1 MKMKDTP
8 IKRKPIILCIMDG
21 YGLRQENLGNA
32 VNQAIKPN
40 LDEFFAN
47 YPNGRIEASGLA
59 VGLPEGQMGNS
70 EVGHL
75 NMGAGRPVFQSLTLI
90 SKAITDGEFYTNE
103 KYLKAIN
110 KVIKN
115 GKKLHIFALTSDGG
129 VHSQMEHI
137 FAMIKMAKMRGVGQD
152 QLCYHAFLDGRDVG
166 PRTSCDYLDQIQKL
180 MDSESI
186 GHIATIGGRY
196 WGMDRDKNMTRVDK
210 AYVVMTERKGNSFL
224 DYHKYIK
231 DEYARLEK
239 ENESPSDEFVLP
251 AFDSSVEGKIED
263 GDSIIFMNFR
273 PDRAIQISTLITNP
287 DYYEHPQKNADG
299 ADMWKAYT
307 PNVKLNDITFICTMR
322 YADSVNG
329 DIAFSLPTLENGLG
343 QVLADRGYRQLR
355 IAETEKYAHV
365 TFFFDGG
372 INYDGVTNPAFKDSR
387 RVLIPSPK
395 VATYDLKPEM
405 SAFLILDALLKELDK
420 NDLDVVILNFANCD
434 MVGHTAIMPAV
445 IKAVETVD
453 TCVGKIL
460 KYLDKNGGTLLLTA
474 DHGNA
479 DKCIDDEGNPMTKHT
494 TSLVPFAV
502 NDKSF
507 SVREGGALC
516 DIAPT
521 ILGLLG
527 EDLPKE
533 MTGKSLL
540 IKKGE

>member
-1 MKMKDTP
+1 MKDTP

-21 YGLRQENLGNA
+21 YGLRNENSGNA
-32 VNQAIKPN
+32 VNQANKPN
-40 LDEFFAN
+40 LDEFFAK
-47 YPNGRIEASGLA
+47 YPTGKIEASGLA

-75 NMGAGRPVFQSLTLI
+75 NMGAGRTVFQSLTLI
-90 SKAITDGEFYTNE
+90 SKSIEDGEFYTNE
-103 KYLKAIN
+103 KYLKAMN
-110 KVIKN
+110 NVIKN
-115 GKKLHIFALTSDGG
+115 GGKLHVFALTSDGG
-129 VHSQMEHI
+129 VHAQMEHI
-137 FAMIKMAKMRGVGQD
+137 FAIIKMAKMRGIGQD

-166 PRTSCDYLDQIQKL
+166 PRTSCKYLDQIQKL
-180 MDSESI
+180 MDSEGI
-186 GHIATIGGRY
+186 GHIATVGGRY
-196 WGMDRDKNMTRVDK
+196 WGMDRDKNLSRIDK
-210 AYVVMTERKGNSFL
+210 AYSVMTERKGNSFL
-224 DYHKYIK
+224 DYHKYIN

-251 AFDSSVEGKIED
+251 AYNSSVDGVIND
-263 GDSIIFMNFR
+263 GDSVIFMNFR

-299 ADMWKAYT
+299 SDMWKAFT
-307 PNVKLNDITFICTMR
+307 PSVKLKNITYICTMR
-322 YADSVNG
+322 YADSVKG
-329 DIAFSLPTLENGLG
+329 DIAFSLPTLKNGLG

-372 INYDGVTNPAFKDSR
+372 INYDGVTNPEFKNSR

-405 SAFLILDALLKELDK
+405 SAPLILDALLKELDK

-434 MVGHTAIMPAV
+434 MVGHTAVMPAV

-453 TCVGKIL
+453 MCVGKIL

-479 DKCIDDEGNPMTKHT
+479 DKCIDEEGNPMTKHT

-507 SVREGGALC
+507 TIRDGGALC

-521 ILGLLG
+521 ILQLLG
-527 EDLPKE
+527 ETKPEE
-533 MTGKSLL
+533 MTGESLL
-540 IKKGE
+540 VKKGE